1 MLISFHK
8 HLYYIFNIPNLKIKS
23 QTDFSVSICTTCYL
37 VVYSTFLIDTY
48 YLCNLT

>member
-23 QTDFSVSICTTCYL
+23 QTDFTVRKYLYYMLPSSI
-37 VVYSTFLIDTY
+37 
-48 YLCNLT
+48 